1 MVLQFYLKFSQRTVV
16 CKEAETRIVQSHCN
30 TLKKL
35 PLECK
40 YKYVTYEYEGMKAQH
55 KALQLW

>member
-1 MVLQFYLKFSQRTVV
+1 MDLQFHLKFSQRTVV
-16 CKEAETRIVQSHCN
+16 CKEAETRIVLSHCN

-40 YKYVTYEYEGMKAQH
+40 YKYVTYEYEGMKA
-55 KALQLW
+55 